1 MSNSFEKEIAAL
13 LPWRKGHFR
22 FESGHH
28 GDTWLNL
35 ELLCLHP
42 EPVEQLAAVLADCL
56 SEQRGEVI
64 CGPLVEGAFVAMMVA
79 RRLRLP
85 FTYTERFD
93 PSAVARSVKADA
105 KSGALFPISYRLPGA
120 QRELVAGK
128 RVVIVN
134 DVIGAGSAVLS
145 TLKDLYECGAD
156 PVAIGALAARGQA
169 AMVLA
174 RENGLV
180 LETLATFPGELWKP
194 AECPMCAAGIP
205 LTDTSMPAA
214 T

>member
-1 MSNSFEKEIAAL
+1 MSNLFEKEVAGL

-35 ELLCLHP
+35 ELLCVQP
-42 EPVEQLAAVLADCL
+42 EPIEQLAAVLADCL
-56 SEQRGEVI
+56 SQQRPDVV
-64 CGPLVEGAFVAMMVA
+64 CGPLVEGAFVALMVA
-79 RRLRLP
+79 RRLKVP
-85 FTYTERFD
+85 FTYAERFD
-93 PSAVARSVKADA
+93 A
-105 KSGALFPISYRLPGA
+105 KSEEMFPVSYRLPGR
-120 QRELVAGK
+120 QRDLVAGK

-134 DVIGAGSAVLS
+134 DVIGAGSAVLG

-156 PVAIGALAARGQA
+156 PVAIGTLATRGSSGS
-169 AMVLA
+169 VLA

-180 LETLATFPGELWKP
+180 LETLASFPGEMWKP
-194 AECPMCAAGIP
+194 SECPLCAAGVP
-205 LTDTSMPAA
+205 LADESTPAI